1 MADVPLPLFL
11 EQAKFAERQQ
21 PNIFQAFR
29 GKENMNE
36 DRYNL
41 SKLLEVF
48 VVRQLAAEMAPSDPV
63 IINALS
69 PGFCQST
76 LFRHAPGFLRAV
88 LEIGVRILGRTSEMG
103 SRALMA
109 AAAAGRETHGR
120 YMDNCKLRDP
130 SRFVLSEEGQRV
142 QKRVYDELM
151 EVLEGVQPGVTKN
164 IRA

>member
-1 MADVPLPLFL
+1 
-11 EQAKFAERQQ
+11 
-21 PNIFQAFR
+21 
-29 GKENMNE
+29 MNE

-48 VVRQLAAEMAPSDPV
+48 VVRQLASEMAPNDPV

-88 LEIGVRILGRTSEMG
+88 LEIGVRIIGRTSEMG
-103 SRALMA
+103 SRSLLA
-109 AAAAGRETHGR
+109 AAAAGRDTHGR

-130 SRFVLSEEGQRV
+130 GPFVLSEEGQ
-142 QKRVYDELM
+142 QLQERVYNELM
-151 EVLEGVQPGVTKN
+151 EVLEGIQPGITKN
-164 IRA
+164 VRP